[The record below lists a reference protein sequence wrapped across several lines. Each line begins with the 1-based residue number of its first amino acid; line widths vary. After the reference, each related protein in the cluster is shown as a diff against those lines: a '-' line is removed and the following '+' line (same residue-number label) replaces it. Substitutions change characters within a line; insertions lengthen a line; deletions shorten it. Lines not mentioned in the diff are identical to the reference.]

1 MTGQTDEAID
11 MRRLIE
17 RLFETAEANAGSAV
31 FAVTLS
37 FAITGCLRLFW
48 E

>member
-1 MTGQTDEAID
+1 
-11 MRRLIE
+11 MRRMIE
-17 RLFETAEANAGSAV
+17 RLFEAVEANAGSAV

-37 FAITGCLRLFW
+37 FAITGCLRFFW

>member
-1 MTGQTDEAID
+1 
-11 MRRLIE
+11 MRRMIE
-17 RLFETAEANAGSAV
+17 RLFEAVEANAGSAV
-31 FAVTLS
+31 FAVTVS